1 MYQLM
6 IFLSFLMMNTGLQ
19 AVIYYQPNYNQSTQ
33 YDEARGYPS
42 DSLLLPNQTLE
53 DKAITKKIETEIR
66 LDSILGPYADMVQ
79 VQTLFGDVVLTG
91 RLDSDRIRLGMER
104 KAKMIRGVRHV
115 YNHIE
120 LYTTR

>member
-1 MYQLM
+1 MRKLWVC
-6 IFLSFLMMNTGLQ
+6 FFTLCALDLN
-19 AVIYYQPNYNQSTQ
+19 AVIYYQPNYSQSTQ

-42 DSLLLPNQTLE
+42 ETLILPNQVLD

-66 LDSILGPYADMVQ
+66 MDSTLGPYADMIQ
-79 VQTLFGDVVLTG
+79 VQTLNGDVVLTG

-104 KAKMIRGVRHV
+104 KAKNVRGVKKV
-115 YNHIE
+115 YNSIE